1 MFSMVI
7 PDVPDDE
14 LKYYHYVNIVTI
26 RDSKKKNRKKLS
38 DEPKSRF
45 AWYETNQVLGL

>member
-7 PDVPDDE
+7 PDVPDVE

-26 RDSKKKNRKKLS
+26 RYSKKKNRKKLS
-38 DEPKSRF
+38 NEPKWRF
-45 AWYETNQVLGL
+45 AWFEIHHVLGL